1 MSRSYVPASQ
11 ALVGNTSNSL
21 AIPPVWNAQPSSN
34 GLLQRPEWTDTNAMK
49 CWNEVFPDAMIRFK
63 STKEPKGRSGT
74 DYHIRDK
81 TNWDAIYYT
90 LESAR
95 AKYQMSGGPVGWIR
109 KVRRKAADNITP
121 GAEAAKIASK
131 FVPQDTIATPVV
143 GAVEVILDAVKTAAK
158 VRNQVLKGFD
168 GVVPLFSDAELFLS
182 TFQGDVNIQNASIKL
197 IAATM
202 EAVERAIGFF
212 ISNEF
217 LRGGKAFLSGGD
229 YGGSLLNSLN
239 MIEMKAR
246 NLMEQADKS
255 HMYQFHMYS
264 QEKKRILKQLDYKA
278 DILVTGINTIEQ
290 LLGDHLQQRDRELE
304 IARQENNRLL
314 AENVILRSTS
324 PMQQSMWAPPPQ
336 SAQAPA
342 LGWYINQDTLR
353 NMIDTFDLDF
363 FDIAFVTDKKEQLS
377 AKHRARAEQIIH
389 TPLFENWILPPQIT
403 LFIIVDGAVLFER
416 EQFEDEAL
424 KVFASLLR
432 LVVDTS
438 VMASIKVLFTSTP
451 GTHIARTPFEPE
463 DLILN
468 VDNLPRPAIGSE
480 ERMVRELQGEL
491 GDDGN
496 CDEWR

>member
-1 MSRSYVPASQ
+1 M
-11 ALVGNTSNSL
+11 
-21 AIPPVWNAQPSSN
+21 
-34 GLLQRPEWTDTNAMK
+34 
-49 CWNEVFPDAMIRFK
+49 
-63 STKEPKGRSGT
+63 
-74 DYHIRDK
+74 
-81 TNWDAIYYT
+81 
-90 LESAR
+90 
-95 AKYQMSGGPVGWIR
+95 
-109 KVRRKAADNITP
+109 
-121 GAEAAKIASK
+121 
-131 FVPQDTIATPVV
+131 
-143 GAVEVILDAVKTAAK
+143 
-158 VRNQVLKGFD
+158 RNQVLEGFD

-182 TFQGDVNIQNASIKL
+182 TFQGDANIRNASIEL
-197 IAATM
+197 IAATI

-246 NLMEQADKS
+246 DLMEQADKS

-264 QEKKRILKQLDYKA
+264 QETKRILKQLDYKA

-304 IARQENNRLL
+304 IARQENNRLK

-389 TPLFENWILPPQIT
+389 TPLFENWIVSASSSKLLVHWDAHLPRTIADISPLSVFCIT
-403 LFIIVDGAVLFER
+403 LAQSLRSKARFMSALWFCGCHI
-416 EQFEDEAL
+416 DE
-424 KVFASLLR
+424 SE
-432 LVVDTS
+432 
-438 VMASIKVLFTSTP
+438 P
-451 GTHIARTPFEPE
+451 GARTGGHAMIFES
-463 DLILN
+463 D
-468 VDNLPRPAIGSE
+468 RPIVKAISI
-480 ERMVRELQGEL
+480 RH
-491 GDDGN
+491 
-496 CDEWR
+496 